1 MERERPFRTEC
12 SCFCEGVSVLN
23 RECLLLARGV
33 PRKLPAAQQLAALLA
48 VVLPV
53 ASAGLT
59 DRVLAIAALYKGLNP
74 QFDQLKCAP
83 RAIVYPAMST

>member
-1 MERERPFRTEC
+1 MFLF
-12 SCFCEGVSVLN
+12 FCEGVPVLN
-23 RECLLLARGV
+23 RECLLLARG
-33 PRKLPAAQQLAALLA
+33 PRKLAAQQLAALLA

-53 ASAGLT
+53 AFAGLT

>member
-12 SCFCEGVSVLN
+12 SYFFCEGVPVLN
-23 RECLLLARGV
+23 RECLLLARG

-48 VVLPV
+48 VVLPL

-59 DRVLAIAALYKGLNP
+59 DRVLAIAALHKGLNP

-83 RAIVYPAMST
+83 RAIVYPSMST